1 MTPPPVS
8 VAQIHEQ
15 FDAVPFAR
23 LAAAEGRYQTTL
35 LTSVTCEGT
44 GLHSGADVKI
54 NMRPAPANTGIIFVR
69 TDIENPEA
77 TAAILAEENTQARY
91 AMRHLVW

>member
-1 MTPPPVS
+1 MAPPPVS

-23 LAAAEGRYQTTL
+23 LAAEGRYQTTL

-54 NMRPAPANTGIIFVR
+54 NMCPAPANTGIIFVR
-69 TDIENPEA
+69 TDVENPKK
-77 TAAILAEENTQARY
+77 L
-91 AMRHLVW
+91 